1 MQIINDFFALRT
13 YGKRG
18 NAPRSSQL
26 MKFFISIFLFTFF
39 ALTISAQKTKSNQ
52 FLVVLGTAQ
61 DAGFPQIGSTDEFR
75 EVEKNYKARQK
86 VVSLGLID
94 KTAKQKFLFEAAPD
108 LPVQLFALDK
118 FLPSKQ
124 TLPDGV
130 FLTHAHIGHYTGL
143 MYFGRES
150 VGAKSVPV
158 YAMPRMEKFLTENAP
173 WSQLVGLKNIGI
185 KHLKDGE
192 IVRLN
197 DNLKVTPFLVPHRD
211 EFSETVGF
219 EIAGANKSAVFIPD
233 IDKWSKWKQDL
244 KELIKRVDYAF
255 LDATFYKNGEIPN
268 RDMSEIPH
276 PFVEETLELL
286 KDLPAREKA
295 KVIFIHFNHTNPLI
309 KKTAKERRE
318 VLRKGF
324 RVADEG
330 MILEL

>member
-1 MQIINDFFALRT
+1 MLLKILPKTILKN
-13 YGKRG
+13 K
-18 NAPRSSQL
+18 
-26 MKFFISIFLFTFF
+26 MKFFISLLLLSIFSLS
-39 ALTISAQKTKSNQ
+39 ISAQKINQNQ

-61 DAGFPQIGSTDEFR
+61 DAGFPQVGSTDEFR

-86 VVSLGLID
+86 VVALGLVD
-94 KTAKQKFLFEAAPD
+94 KRATQKFLFEATPD
-108 LPVQLFALDK
+108 LPAQLFALNK
-118 FLPSKQ
+118 FVPSKH

-130 FLTHAHIGHYTGL
+130 FLTHAHIGHYAGL

-150 VGAKSVPV
+150 VGANKVPI
-158 YAMPRMEKFLTENAP
+158 YAMPRMENFLRENAP
-173 WSQLVGLKNIGI
+173 WSQLVGLENIEIKN
-185 KHLKDGE
+185 LKDGE
-192 IVRLN
+192 AIKLN
-197 DNLKVTPFLVPHRD
+197 ENLKVTPFLVPHRD

-219 EIAGANKSAVFIPD
+219 EIKGKNKTAVFIPD

-244 KELIKRVDYAF
+244 KELIKRVDYAL

-276 PFVEETLELL
+276 PFVEETIELL
-286 KDLPAREKA
+286 KDLPAADKA

-309 KKTAKERRE
+309 RKNSRERRE

-330 MILEL
+330 MILDL